1 MNPTTFSE
9 LLTDISDEY
18 IVSAANPH
26 SKPIHW
32 YQVSAIAA
40 CIVLLMAAAIYP
52 KLRIQ
57 TPEIAVPPESVAE
70 VITSTTT
77 APEIAEYT
85 ETQTATSPLQTTFDS
100 VTATVSTTASVAGS
114 AVVTE
119 TGTKTVTELPETD
132 AHTKTEPT
140 KVEQPVNTEQPHT
153 TDPAITEFTQP
164 ATTSSVTDNPEL
176 TVGSIPATVSTAQ
189 LTTDTLQTVS
199 LPTQTSATETEPVD
213 PLGIARTLFETFI
226 SENHLPARIADEAQY
241 PDFTEK
247 IIIEWDPASD
257 IDVEHLILQFAKE
270 NHIDGY
276 LFILHQVAPGAIIGD
291 SDTMLVHK

>member
-18 IVSAANPH
+18 IASAANPH

-40 CIVLLMAAAIYP
+40 CIVLLIAAAIYP

-77 APEIAEYT
+77 VPEFTDHSEI
-85 ETQTATSPLQTTFDS
+85 QTATLPNQTTFDS
-100 VTATVSTTASVAGS
+100 VTATVSTTASVTGS

-119 TGTKTVTELPETD
+119 TGTQTVTELPETD

-153 TDPAITEFTQP
+153 VVPAITEFTQP

-176 TVGSIPATVSTAQ
+176 TAGPNPATVSSAQ

-199 LPTQTSATETEPVD
+199 LPTQTSATETKPVD

-241 PDFTEK
+241 PELTGK
-247 IIIEWDPASD
+247 IIIEWDPTTS
-257 IDVEHLILQFAKE
+257 IDVERAILKFAKE
-270 NHIDGY
+270 NNIDGY
-276 LFILHQVAPGAIIGD
+276 LFVMVKTV
-291 SDTMLVHK
+291 S

>member
-1 MNPTTFSE
+1 MNPKSFLGMMS
-9 LLTDISDEY
+9 DISDEY
-18 IVSAANPH
+18 IASAAKPH
-26 SKPIHW
+26 SKTIRW
-32 YQVSAIAA
+32 YQVFAIAA
-40 CIVLLMAAAIYP
+40 CIVLLIAAAIYP

-70 VITSTTT
+70 VITTTT
-77 APEIAEYT
+77 VSESAEHSEI
-85 ETQTATSPLQTTFDS
+85 QTATSPLQTTFDS

-132 AHTKTEPT
+132 AHTKTEST

-176 TVGSIPATVSTAQ
+176 TAGPIPATVSTAQ

-241 PDFTEK
+241 PEFTEK
-247 IIIEWDPASD
+247 TIIEWDPASD